1 MSELTVKDTE
11 ARKRLLS
18 LFDEGTFT
26 ELDAFAKSADGEIEV
41 VAGYGSVNGVY
52 AYAFSQDITVDGG
65 AISVAQCAKI
75 KDLRACQE
83 NRLPCYW
90 YLRFK
95 WHEAQGRL

>member
-41 VAGYGSVNGVY
+41 VAGMLFHRILLLTAEQSALLSVL
-52 AYAFSQDITVDGG
+52 
-65 AISVAQCAKI
+65 K
-75 KDLRACQE
+75 
-83 NRLPCYW
+83 
-90 YLRFK
+90 
-95 WHEAQGRL
+95 